1 MFSTITFFLEGG
13 KVALFE
19 KLVGKREEVDVEELL
34 NNIDVEDETLYEDAD
49 AYVKPISLN
58 SEVDR
63 DLILE
68 EAKNG
73 NIVLMNIAD
82 LSKRNAM
89 KLRELVGSIKDGIH
103 GINGDMARISQDR
116 VLVTPSKVKI
126 VKRKEPM

>member
-1 MFSTITFFLEGG
+1 MS
-13 KVALFE
+13 LFE
-19 KLVGKREEVDVEELL
+19 KLVGKREEVDVEEFL

-63 DLILE
+63 DLIME

-73 NIVLMNIAD
+73 NIVIVNIAD

-89 KLRELVGSIKDGIH
+89 KLRELVNSIKDGVH
-103 GINGDMARISQDR
+103 SINGDMARISQDR